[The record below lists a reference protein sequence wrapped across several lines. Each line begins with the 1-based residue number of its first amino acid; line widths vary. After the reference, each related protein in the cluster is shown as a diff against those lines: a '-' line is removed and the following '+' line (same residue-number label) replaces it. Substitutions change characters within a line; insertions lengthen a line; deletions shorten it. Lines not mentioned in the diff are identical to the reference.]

1 MIYQSCGPT
10 TRESCNCAVAV
21 KSYDDVFVVDKCR
34 LRTNGSS
41 DNSESLR
48 VMKVT
53 LFVNGRLNR
62 ATRIFRKHGGMAYQV
77 NQHNVVVLQDMMW
90 RWFIKSK

>member
-1 MIYQSCGPT
+1 MIYQACGPT

-34 LRTNGSS
+34 LRSNGSS
-41 DNSESLR
+41 DNPESLR

-53 LFVNGRLNR
+53 LFVNGRLNQG
-62 ATRIFRKHGGMAYQV
+62 TRIFRKHGGTSYQV
-77 NQHNVVVLQDMMW
+77 NQFYVLVL
-90 RWFIKSK
+90 